1 MKRPFVL
8 LTGLMLIAG
17 LVGAQEANAEAESEA
32 SSTYN
37 VAFYDGDP
45 AGSGEEI
52 MTEEVSAH
60 SVATRNEDLEDAEYV
75 TVSHG
80 GQSYTFE
87 VARAGSSRNSVF
99 LDLSGD
105 DLSVNELLA
114 KQSSNPNALERYSN

>member
-1 MKRPFVL
+1 
-8 LTGLMLIAG
+8 MLIAG
-17 LVGAQEANAEAESEA
+17 LVGAQEASTEAESEA

-45 AGSGEEI
+45 AGNGEKI

-60 SVATRNEDLEDAEYV
+60 SVAARNEDLEDAEYV
-75 TVSHG
+75 TISHG
-80 GQSYTFE
+80 AQSYTFE
-87 VARAGSSRNSVF
+87 VASAGASRNSVF

-114 KQSSNPNALERYSN
+114 KQSSNLNALERYSN